1 MTRQLLIKREQEEA
15 AKDRTLAELLG
26 MLDGYRPVIP
36 EEVTDYYL
44 QRSGFESHDPRLNRL
59 LSISAEK
66 FISDIV
72 SDAYQYSR
80 IRTNASS
87 GRPPAAT
94 SAANAAAAAAGVGVP
109 GSGAGAASSGGAAG
123 GPDTDKSR
131 TVLTMDD
138 LSAALGEYGINAK
151 RAESYR

>member
-1 MTRQLLIKREQEEA
+1 MHR
-15 AKDRTLAELLG
+15 
-26 MLDGYRPVIP
+26 
-36 EEVTDYYL
+36 
-44 QRSGFESHDPRLNRL
+44 NRL

-66 FISDIV
+66 FIADIV

-94 SAANAAAAAAGVGVP
+94 SAAHAAAAAAGVGNS
-109 GSGAGAASSGGAAG
+109 GGGGGASNSAAGASTAGGAG
-123 GPDTDKSR
+123 PPNDKSR

-138 LSAALGEYGINAK
+138 LSAALGEYGINAR